1 MKFLL
6 GEKGNEFDFFVG
18 ENSDFANH
26 FHENIEIIYIL
37 SGSRTLITAD
47 KKHQLHSGDLAVIMP
62 YFPHEYNF
70 SGGGEC
76 KWVGISPH
84 LFKEM
89 FTDNNFATGFAII
102 KNGEALPDT
111 NALISLIFLNENI
124 HQKSYYKSLISA
136 LLQDV
141 KPLLNTKK
149 ASSVATDCAK
159 FFEFTLNHYS
169 DPSLC
174 TETLSKQFG
183 IPKRDLAELFKK
195 TTNMPFCEFLNNVRA
210 DESAVM
216 LAENPQ
222 LSVTEIAYKAGF
234 GSIRTYNRFFKARYS
249 LSPTEYKKWLKEKHN
264 LA

>member
-18 ENSDFANH
+18 ENGNFANH

-47 KKHQLHSGDLAVIMP
+47 KKHQLRSGDLAVIMP

-89 FTDNNFATGFAII
+89 FADNNFATGFAIV
-102 KNGEALPDT
+102 KKGEALPDIST
-111 NALISLIFLNENI
+111 LVSLIFLNKNAHEKI
-124 HQKSYYKSLISA
+124 YYKSLISA
-136 LLQDV
+136 LLQEI
-141 KPLLNTKK
+141 KPLLTIEKT
-149 ASSVATDCAK
+149 SGITTGCAK
-159 FFEFTLNHYS
+159 IFEFTLNNYRN
-169 DPSLC
+169 PLLC

-183 IPKRDLAELFKK
+183 IPKRDVAEFFKK

-222 LSVTEIAYKAGF
+222 LSVGEIAYKAGF

-264 LA
+264 LT